1 MSPLKVGRLRALAA
15 AIVALAIS
23 NLCAGSAQ
31 ADSATDTSTLL
42 TVVVISRHGVRS
54 PTHPHDLDAYSSRQW
69 PAWNVPPGYL
79 TPHGAKLMQGFGAA
93 YRNWYGTEFGWAAS
107 ACPPDG
113 AVTVW
118 ADVDERTRA
127 TGRAV
132 ADGFAPGCN
141 VAVGSAT
148 TPEDP
153 LFDPPGRDG
162 DPARAD
168 AAVLGAI
175 GGDAS
180 SVDVAY
186 GANFAAL
193 RRVMGGR
200 ALPATTFKAATQK
213 NGAGL
218 AGGLDLAADA
228 AENLLLEYTDGKT
241 PVGWGSVDRATLLQ
255 LLQLHVLAKRVEHN
269 RYASQL
275 QSTAIVQR
283 IATALQQRTAKFV
296 FLSGHDTQLE
306 EISAMFGLSWL
317 VPDDQM
323 NDTPPGSALVWEVRS
338 NAGGTPFVRTYFAEQ
353 SLDDMRAGVGDR
365 PLRVPVYVPGCPALD
380 CPLPVFESIVDGA
393 VLEQKYN

>member
-1 MSPLKVGRLRALAA
+1 MTGVNVPQLGALTA

-23 NLCAGSAQ
+23 NLCPGAARA
-31 ADSATDTSTLL
+31 ADTGIDTSTLL
-42 TVVVISRHGVRS
+42 TVVVMSRHGVRS
-54 PTHPHDLDAYSSRQW
+54 PTHPHGLDAYSTQQW

-79 TPHGAKLMQGFGAA
+79 TPHGAKLMQAFGAA
-93 YRNWYGTEFGWAAS
+93 YRSWYGAGFGWAAS

-113 AVTVW
+113 AVSIW

-127 TGRAV
+127 TGRSV
-132 ADGFAPGCN
+132 AEGFAPGCN
-141 VAVGSAT
+141 LTVGSAT
-148 TPEDP
+148 TAEDP

-168 AAVLGAI
+168 AAVLGAV

-180 SVDVAY
+180 SIDTAF
-186 GANFAAL
+186 GADFAAL
-193 RRVMGGR
+193 RRVMGR
-200 ALPATTFKAATQK
+200 ALPPTTFKAATQRS
-213 NGAGL
+213 GAGL

-228 AENLLLEYTDGKT
+228 AENLLLEYTEGKT

-283 IATALQQRTAKFV
+283 IAQALQQRSAKFV

-306 EISAMFGLSWL
+306 EISAMFALSWL
-317 VPDDQM
+317 VPGDQM
-323 NDTPPGSALVWEVRS
+323 NDTPPGSALIWELRE
-338 NAGGTPFVRTYFAEQ
+338 NPGGTPFVRTYFAEQ
-353 SLDDMRAGVGDR
+353 SLDDMRAGRGDR
-365 PLRVPVYVPGCPALD
+365 PLRVPVYIPGCPEFD
-380 CPLPVFESIVDGA
+380 CPLPIFSGIVDAA
-393 VLEQKYN
+393 VLEPK